1 MVFTIRGFEFNHW
14 KVLVRD
20 WAGIGTLQDSPEETL
35 RAGNQLSNHP
45 ETEAIKRFNAPF
57 RV

>member
-1 MVFTIRGFEFNHW
+1 MVFTIRSFEFNHW

-35 RAGNQLSNHP
+35 RAGNQQVCIEMKSRYSLLRASH
-45 ETEAIKRFNAPF
+45 E
-57 RV
+57 